1 MLFQIPSAPGDAPF
15 RIVDPLDPLLGLENL
30 VPSPTPLSDVEIVIE
45 ADDAKTKYESL
56 AEETHVEISRSGRK
70 KELYEQGTR
79 VGVAVDEANQICAE
93 LGRTNIIF
101 TLKFISLVEG
111 FGVLV
116 KDVTSVSKV
125 KVTLTHR
132 QFDEAMSMIRDG
144 FKNVELHI
152 EMGDDYELPLNQDPS
167 VAFFD
172 HAIKVCVRE
181 RDAGCGGVVSAQF
194 SHTSSYTLLLL
205 PLFALCLSPLPL
217 HFFFPPSHP
226 SSFPACLIRLLTG
239 LHAGSTS
246 STGSQCHKKR
256 QCRRSRYSSAHL
268 VWVNQV
274 AALSNIDGSIPI
286 HWTRWK
292 RAVQRKM

>member
-15 RIVDPLDPLLGLENL
+15 RIVDPLDPLLGLDNL

-181 RDAGCGGVVSAQF
+181 RCRMWGSGERAVL
-194 SHTSSYTLLLL
+194 SHIIV
-205 PLFALCLSPLPL
+205 
-217 HFFFPPSHP
+217 FFFTHHRTHSFFSPFSLSVSLLFPSI
-226 SSFPACLIRLLTG
+226 SSFPPPIPPPSALV
-239 LHAGSTS
+239 S
-246 STGSQCHKKR
+246 SDC
-256 QCRRSRYSSAHL
+256 
-268 VWVNQV
+268 
-274 AALSNIDGSIPI
+274 
-286 HWTRWK
+286 
-292 RAVQRKM
+292 

>member
-93 LGRTNIIF
+93 LGRTNIMF

-152 EMGDDYELPLNQDPS
+152 EMGDDFELPLNQDPS

-181 RDAGCGGVVSAQF
+181 REMQDVGE
-194 SHTSSYTLLLL
+194 
-205 PLFALCLSPLPL
+205 
-217 HFFFPPSHP
+217 
-226 SSFPACLIRLLTG
+226 
-239 LHAGSTS
+239 
-246 STGSQCHKKR
+246 
-256 QCRRSRYSSAHL
+256 
-268 VWVNQV
+268 W
-274 AALSNIDGSIPI
+274 
-286 HWTRWK
+286 
-292 RAVQRKM
+292 